1 MYANGVS
8 EVFIS
13 FGNYIS
19 SILSHCCTLN
29 LMAGPIPITLLLP
42 ELCSEIVHGQPLNV
56 YKKNNKINNFCSPN
70 RINEKNQNKFLSF
83 ISNLKTV
90 GKRLLLDIDQ
100 MRLF

>member
-56 YKKNNKINNFCSPN
+56 YKKI
-70 RINEKNQNKFLSF
+70 RIKLTIFVQLTELMKKKSKQIPFFHFQSKNSWEETT
-83 ISNLKTV
+83 S
-90 GKRLLLDIDQ
+90 
-100 MRLF
+100 